1 MLRAV
6 DARARVGSPPVRGE
20 KGGDVG
26 HRVLAVDDDP
36 VIQRLLEVNLEM
48 EGYEVR
54 LASDGLEAVDAAKE
68 FQPHVILLD
77 VMMPNMDGWEACATI
92 KQDPTLVD
100 TPVVFLSARAQ
111 DADIERGNELG
122 AAAYITKPFD
132 PIDLLELVAELV
144 EG

>member
-1 MLRAV
+1 MA
-6 DARARVGSPPVRGE
+6 
-20 KGGDVG
+20 

-54 LASDGLEAVDAAKE
+54 LASDGLQAVDAARE
-68 FQPHVILLD
+68 FRPHVILLD

-92 KQDPTLVD
+92 KQDAD
-100 TPVVFLSARAQ
+100 FAETPVVFLSARAQ
-111 DADIERGNELG
+111 DADVERGSELG

-132 PIDLLELVAELV
+132 PIDLLDLIAELV

>member
-1 MLRAV
+1 MA
-6 DARARVGSPPVRGE
+6 
-20 KGGDVG
+20 

-54 LASDGLEAVDAAKE
+54 LASDGLQAVDAARE
-68 FQPHVILLD
+68 FRPHVILLD

-92 KQDPTLVD
+92 KQDAD
-100 TPVVFLSARAQ
+100 FAQTPVVFLSARAQ
-111 DADIERGNELG
+111 DADVERGSELG

-132 PIDLLELVAELV
+132 PIDLLDLIAELV
-144 EG
+144 GG

>member
-1 MLRAV
+1 MA
-6 DARARVGSPPVRGE
+6 
-20 KGGDVG
+20 

-54 LASDGLEAVDAAKE
+54 LASDGLQAVDAARD
-68 FQPHVILLD
+68 FRPDVILLD

-92 KQDPTLVD
+92 KQDAD
-100 TPVVFLSARAQ
+100 FAETPVVFLSARAQ
-111 DADIERGNELG
+111 DADVERGSELG

-132 PIDLLELVAELV
+132 PIDLLDLIAELV

>member
-1 MLRAV
+1 MA
-6 DARARVGSPPVRGE
+6 
-20 KGGDVG
+20 

-54 LASDGLEAVDAAKE
+54 LASDGLQAVDAARE
-68 FQPHVILLD
+68 FRPHVILLD

-92 KQDPTLVD
+92 KQDAD
-100 TPVVFLSARAQ
+100 FAQTPVVFLSARAQ
-111 DADIERGNELG
+111 DADVERGSELG

-132 PIDLLELVAELV
+132 PIDLLDLIAELV

>member
-1 MLRAV
+1 M
-6 DARARVGSPPVRGE
+6 
-20 KGGDVG
+20 G

-54 LASDGLEAVDAAKE
+54 LAADGLEAVDAARD
-68 FQPHVILLD
+68 FLPHVILLD
-77 VMMPNMDGWEACATI
+77 VMMPNMDGWEACAMI
-92 KQDPTLVD
+92 KEDPALVD

-111 DADIERGNELG
+111 DADIERGTELG

-132 PIDLLELVAELV
+132 PIDLLELIAELI

>member
-1 MLRAV
+1 MA
-6 DARARVGSPPVRGE
+6 
-20 KGGDVG
+20 

-54 LASDGLEAVDAAKE
+54 LASDGLQAVDAARE
-68 FQPHVILLD
+68 FRPDVILLD

-92 KQDPTLVD
+92 KQDPELAK

-111 DADIERGNELG
+111 DADIERGTELG